1 MENEVNS
8 DKTKR
13 NKKLKEKTPKEKTPK
28 EKTDKT
34 EKDKD
39 NGKEKEKSKPKSK
52 AKKTTKKE
60 ETSYAISDET
70 IQLISKYKVNKV
82 FINHSKIKDDNILI
96 ALLVHHNVLEYKC
109 NYPKCKVKGEWCGN
123 PIRLILERIN
133 NKQDDLRISNL
144 QFVCHNCYF
153 ANNNSDYDKLFVK
166 MKKKTVVECMFCNYN
181 LCNMPL
187 KYQQMKVCKMCI
199 KINTEKR
206 QNFNN
211 KNLFMNTFSNSL
223 TEDDINEKEENF
235 NNINDMI
242 DLSKNESLSPYIKPS
257 SFTSSSSSSKIKRNS
272 FTKSESSQ
280 SSQSSQKSKNKKS
293 KLINISMNDLN
304 MEDIEMFKSMIS
316 DYNDDD

>member
-1 MENEVNS
+1 MESEVIS

-13 NKKLKEKTPKEKTPK
+13 KKKLKEKTS
-28 EKTDKT
+28 
-34 EKDKD
+34 KD
-39 NGKEKEKSKPKSK
+39 NGKEKEKEKGKGKSKPKPK

-60 ETSYAISDET
+60 EPSYAISDET
-70 IQLISKYKVNKV
+70 IQLINKYKVNKV

-153 ANNNSDYDKLFVK
+153 TNNNSDYDKLFVK

-199 KINTEKR
+199 KVNTEKR

-272 FTKSESSQ
+272 FTKSEN
-280 SSQSSQKSKNKKS
+280 SQSSQKSKNKKS

-316 DYNDDD
+316 DYNDD